1 MSFASRGRSR
11 RWRTPILKA
20 SPFRRRSSKV
30 RAQPP
35 AVPPESGGYEEAVEK
50 AEIRDRLIQ
59 EVAESPSNRLPKN
72 RLADRVIRRDK
83 DRIGGVGYDPRL
95 VAEAYDAVV
104 PYALVEEHVDVETPT
119 EGTKSMSVVRL
130 RTEHVTPE
138 AIATDAQ
145 FSSLYQPDYSPDFG
159 LPAVDLHAPRRRCPT
174 ERRQPADRGFHTHTD
189 ERQQRFRDSRPE

>member
-1 MSFASRGRSR
+1 
-11 RWRTPILKA
+11 
-20 SPFRRRSSKV
+20 
-30 RAQPP
+30 
-35 AVPPESGGYEEAVEK
+35 
-50 AEIRDRLIQ
+50 
-59 EVAESPSNRLPKN
+59 VAESPSNRLPKN

-159 LPAVDLHAPRRRCPT
+159 LPAVDLHAPSVAVRLSDGNPRT
-174 ERRQPADRGFHTHTD
+174 AVFHLIPMNANNDSETHD
-189 ERQQRFRDSRPE
+189 PSS

>member
-1 MSFASRGRSR
+1 
-11 RWRTPILKA
+11 
-20 SPFRRRSSKV
+20 
-30 RAQPP
+30 
-35 AVPPESGGYEEAVEK
+35 
-50 AEIRDRLIQ
+50 
-59 EVAESPSNRLPKN
+59 VAESPSNRLPKN

-130 RTEHVTPE
+130 RPSTSRPPE

-159 LPAVDLHAPRRRCPT
+159 LPAVDLHAP
-174 ERRQPADRGFHTHTD
+174 EASLSD
-189 ERQQRFRDSRPE
+189 